1 MITHQIMR
9 EPPSRS
15 RKGSKISEFRRKNI
29 LQHRLS
35 IVRNKIP
42 RNSSPHVGYLR
53 HAPVASKNM
62 RLQRIDLRE
71 FHKTLHA
78 KSCPYVGF
86 IRHAPPAS
94 MNRLQRKTKRNQ
106 NNNVCCGG
114 NCFKEHI
121 CTEESILNKH
131 KYVLR
136 DGLPGGS
143 PMHDSSYSICRWFEA
158 SSSSELFS
166 FGPPECSARRKDSSL
181 NLNPLATLDTLNN
194 LAYWFLF
201 PIANDHESMLS
212 CCKNHDNALAEMR
225 LGLTFIRPFLTSLLK
240 KIFGNDHADF
250 SNSLGTPA
258 FEESSASSSLQS
270 IDYADKKSSS
280 LSTVEEIMLQ
290 TSTTRVYHH
299 PELQRE
305 ELFQSISTI
314 DSQEIISSQHRHL
327 DIESILRLPTM
338 TFDDGSS
345 LEHNDTRPGMDIP
358 TSDATNEKLEWSW
371 ISVPKDPSCE
381 SLMSMTDEHGSHNQN
396 HEDNHCVICLEHF
409 QHGDRLR
416 ILPCNHRFHTSCIDK
431 WLSGSFSYD
440 ECYTGLC
447 PTCKAAPTLDED
459 DSMESMN
466 LDGSVPAWAF
476 ARLGSRIAE

>member
-1 MITHQIMR
+1 MITQQMVR
-9 EPPSRS
+9 EPSSRS
-15 RKGSKISEFRRKNI
+15 SKGSKISEFRRKNL

-42 RNSSPHVGYLR
+42 RNSSPYVGYLR
-53 HAPVASKNM
+53 HAPVTTRNR
-62 RLQRIDLRE
+62 RLRRIDHRE
-71 FHKTLHA
+71 FRKTLHA

-86 IRHAPPAS
+86 MRHAPPTSINSA
-94 MNRLQRKTKRNQ
+94 QRKMKRNQ
-106 NNNVCCGG
+106 NKNLCCCG
-114 NCFKEHI
+114 NSLKEQV
-121 CTEESILNKH
+121 CTEESILEKH
-131 KYVLR
+131 KYVLVN
-136 DGLPGGS
+136 GLPGGS
-143 PMHDSSYSICRWFEA
+143 PIHDSSYSICRWFEA
-158 SSSSELFS
+158 SPSSNLFS
-166 FGPPECSARRKDSSL
+166 FDPSECSARRKDSSL
-181 NLNPLATLDTLNN
+181 NLNPLATLEILNN

-212 CCKNHDNALAEMR
+212 FYKNHDNALVEMR
-225 LGLTFIRPFLTSLLK
+225 HGLTFIRPFFSSLLK

-270 IDYADKKSSS
+270 IDYSEKNSSCLLPVGES
-280 LSTVEEIMLQ
+280 MLQ
-290 TSTTRVYHH
+290 TSTIYHH
-299 PELQRE
+299 PELERE

-345 LEHNDTRPGMDIP
+345 LEHNDAGPGVDILTP
-358 TSDATNEKLEWSW
+358 GATNEKLEWSW

-381 SLMSMTDEHGSHNQN
+381 SLISMSEENRSHQQN
-396 HEDNHCVICLEHF
+396 HEDDHCVICLEHF
-409 QHGDRLR
+409 QCGDRLR

-440 ECYTGLC
+440 ECFTGLC
-447 PTCKAAPTLDED
+447 PTCKATPTLDED